1 MTRSDKTPKGSLP
14 KNLKPAFAI
23 CGVVLLALVTTSV
36 GCNSSGPINRKVKST
51 SSNDERIVRVSDS
64 KGVTLSVEVAPKEP
78 KLSDLV
84 DLTITITYP
93 TTIRIEPPVFGQSVG
108 DFAIRDYSERTNS
121 SANTSKSD
129 QGTAPQSSSDTT
141 QVIRYKLE
149 PMFSG
154 KHLIR
159 SIPIVMIEKSD
170 DGEEVREILQ
180 SEPFEVLVVSE
191 FGEVSSDL
199 SQVDPMID
207 PVTPKQS
214 SLWLGLVALAVGL
227 TAAAILLA
235 VIRKRK
241 SLPVVVPRLSP
252 EEAAKIALSQLVA
265 EELPSKGLVKEFYL
279 RLTGIVRVFI
289 EGKTG
294 LRAPEQTTEE
304 FLRDMRASTYFDGP
318 QANRLQEFLTAADL
332 VKYAGQT
339 PDESHIRESLQR
351 AEEFIAMRFSSEAN
365 EGPNSQMGGGSTS
378 KPGVTLGKKPAERQH
393 G

>member
-1 MTRSDKTPKGSLP
+1 MTRSFKKILGLLLVGLHPVVS
-14 KNLKPAFAI
+14 I
-23 CGVVLLALVTTSV
+23 CSAVLLALVITST
-36 GCNSSGPINRKVKST
+36 GCDSSGPVDRKAKST
-51 SSNDERIVRVSDS
+51 SSTDERIVRVTDR
-64 KGVTLSVEVAPKEP
+64 KGVTLNVEVAPKEP

-93 TTIRIEPPVFGQSVG
+93 TSMRIEPPVFGQSVG
-108 DFAIRDYSERTNS
+108 DFAVRDYSERTNS
-121 SANTSKSD
+121 SPNTSKSE
-129 QGTAPQSSSDTT
+129 QGTAPKSSSDTT

-159 SIPIVMIEKSD
+159 SIPIVLIEKSD

-180 SEPFEVLVVSE
+180 SEPIEVVVVSE

-207 PVTPKQS
+207 PVAPKQS
-214 SLWLGLVALAVGL
+214 SLWLGLVTLAVVL
-227 TAAAILLA
+227 TAVAVVLAA
-235 VIRKRK
+235 IRKRK

-252 EEAAKIALSQLVA
+252 EDAAKIALLQLVA

-279 RLTGIVRVFI
+279 RLTGIVRIFI

-304 FLRDMRASTYFDGP
+304 FLRDMRACKHFDGP

-339 PDESHIRESLQR
+339 PDESSIRESLHR
-351 AEEFIAMRFSSEAN
+351 AEEFISMRFSSEAN
-365 EGPNSQMGGGSTS
+365 EGPNSQMGNGSTS
-378 KPGVTLGKKPAERQH
+378 KPGDTLGKKPGERQH